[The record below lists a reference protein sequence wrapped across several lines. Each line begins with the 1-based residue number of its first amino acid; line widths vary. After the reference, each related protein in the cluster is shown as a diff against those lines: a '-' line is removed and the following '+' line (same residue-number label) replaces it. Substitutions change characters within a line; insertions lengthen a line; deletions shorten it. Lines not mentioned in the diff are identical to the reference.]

1 MCTTR
6 VFTALQEIT
15 WSKTEG
21 ALRVRHKESGGERDT
36 GVVAGAFFSHLT
48 FFKNFITYRKSN

>member
-36 GVVAGAFFSHLT
+36 GVVAGAFFFAFNIFLK
-48 FFKNFITYRKSN
+48 FYYL